1 MVKVIVD
8 TSILI
13 DHLKKRSSGF
23 ITLVEKQFSGEID
36 IYIPFIAIVEL
47 FAGEDARQKKA
58 RDSMLTTIKGE
69 NLIGLT
75 LTSTQIAG
83 ELIRKYKQIPDPVDL
98 IIAAIAIEQEA
109 LIATKN
115 RKHFQQI
122 KEVKLF
128 NS

>member
-1 MVKVIVD
+1 
-8 TSILI
+8 
-13 DHLKKRSSGF
+13 
-23 ITLVEKQFSGEID
+23 
-36 IYIPFIAIVEL
+36 
-47 FAGEDARQKKA
+47 
-58 RDSMLTTIKGE
+58 MLTTIKGE